1 MTNWNLEEVYKNEEE
16 WNKDF
21 SSFQCLV
28 KNIVSLEGKL
38 NNLEAI
44 EEYLAYEEKISKLI
58 SKLYSYSHMKFDQ
71 NQKDLKSQ
79 ELVNKVI
86 KVIYELQS
94 LSAFHNDEFL
104 ALGYEKFE
112 EYAKKSKI
120 IKENLFNI
128 KMLFDGRKHILAPVC
143 EQIVSNFGP
152 VTNAFGNLYAALQNS
167 DFEPIDVSLTDGS
180 KVKVSPNN
188 YTSILASL
196 KKQEDRKAVFEAQYS
211 YYDKH
216 KNTLS
221 SIYKGVVDA
230 NIANMKTRG
239 YDNILASFLD
249 GEKIP
254 TDVYTSLIQT
264 ARENTA
270 PLKRYIKIRQKYFNL
285 PEYHT
290 YDRMLSFSNA
300 KVAYP
305 YEKAYTD
312 VLKALEPMGD
322 DFVAHA
328 KEALKD
334 GHVDVFPTEAK
345 RSGAYSTRIEG
356 YGPYILLNHTDDLES
371 AFTLAHECGHSIH
384 TLYTIES
391 QPFATQDYRIF
402 VAEIPSTLNEQLFLD
417 YLLKNSN
424 NKELKLQ
431 AVCKA
436 VDNIVSTFYRQT
448 LFADFEYQAHTKA
461 INGEELNYEVLSNIM
476 ANLYKEYYGIDLETE
491 PLKKLV
497 WAYIPHMY
505 YSPFYVYQYA
515 TCFSASMK
523 IYEEIKNNKPNA
535 MKNYLNMLKAG
546 ASLYPVDVVKLSGV
560 DLTSKEPFEAVC
572 NKLNEL
578 LDSLEDLIK

>member
-1 MTNWNLEEVYKNEEE
+1 MTSWNLEEVYKNDDE

-21 SSFQCLV
+21 ELFNGYV
-28 KNIVSLEGKL
+28 KEIGKFKGTL
-38 NNLEAI
+38 NNLKSV
-44 EEYLAYEEKISKLI
+44 EEYIAYEEKISRLI
-58 SKLYSYSHMKFDQ
+58 SKLYSYSHMKFDK
-71 NQKDLKSQ
+71 NQKDLKAQ

-94 LSAFHNDEFL
+94 LSAYHNDEFL
-104 ALGYEKFE
+104 ALGYETFE
-112 EYAKKSKI
+112 NYAKESKL

-128 KMLFDGRKHILAPVC
+128 KMLFDGRKHILSPLC

-152 VTNAFGNLYAALQNS
+152 VTNAFGDLYASLQNS
-167 DFEPIDVSLTDGS
+167 DFNPIEVKLGDGS
-180 KVKVSPNN
+180 KVNVSPNN

-196 KKQEDRKAVFEAQYS
+196 RNQDDRRLVFEAQFN
-211 YYDKH
+211 YYEKH
-216 KNTLS
+216 KNTLAA
-221 SIYKGVVDA
+221 IYKGVVDA

-254 TDVYTSLIQT
+254 TDVYTSLIKT

-270 PLKRYIKIRQKYFNL
+270 PLKRYIKIRQKYFGLN
-285 PEYHT
+285 EYHT

-300 KVAYP
+300 KVSYP

-322 DFVAHA
+322 DFVNHA
-328 KEALKD
+328 KVALKD

-356 YGPYILLNHTDDLES
+356 FGPYILLNHTDDLES

-384 TLYTIES
+384 TLYTLEN

-431 AVCKA
+431 AVCKSI
-436 VDNIVSTFYRQT
+436 DNIVSTFYRQT

-461 INGEELNYEVLSNIM
+461 LNGEELNYEVLSNIM
-476 ANLYKEYYGIDLETE
+476 ADLYKEYYGIDLDTE
-491 PLKKLV
+491 PLKKFV

-515 TCFSASMK
+515 TCFSASMN
-523 IYEEIKNNKPNA
+523 IYERIKNNEPKA
-535 MKNYLNMLKAG
+535 MENYLNMLKSG
-546 ASLYPVDVVKLSGV
+546 ASMYPVDIVKLSGV
-560 DLTSKEPFEAVC
+560 DLTTKEPFEAVC
-572 NKLNEL
+572 NKLNSL
-578 LDSLEDLIK
+578 LDSLEELIK